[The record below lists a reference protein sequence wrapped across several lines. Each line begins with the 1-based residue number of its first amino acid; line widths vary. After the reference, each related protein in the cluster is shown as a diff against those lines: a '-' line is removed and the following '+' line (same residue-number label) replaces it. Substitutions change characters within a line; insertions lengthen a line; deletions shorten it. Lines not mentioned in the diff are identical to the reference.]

1 MKKENK
7 TEINEMNDLIIDN
20 PSFKKYKKDIKYLK
34 ILTKLI
40 GFFNPNF
47 KKEGLSNLNECEKI
61 LNEFKVLDE
70 FNKCFQKKGWI
81 AFGLMNLEIMK
92 KAVDIANEEN
102 VDLAE
107 KYLVEELSKDLEFH
121 IQFLVPYPEELS
133 IRKDLINLAYEDY
146 KSERYYSCVMLL
158 FSIID
163 GFVADSKDIA
173 SGRDFQ
179 VARGEIYSWDGIA
192 SHKSGLNEIQ
202 KLIYSNRGKTNP
214 NEITIPYRNGIMHGR
229 DLNFNNKCIATKL
242 WFTLFA
248 LKEGI
253 LDIRNKGRNPS
264 KKEEKTNLRELIKKI
279 SIQLHQIEKSADD
292 LDKWENRHLKIDT
305 DFKDS
310 QDLNDFEEGTPEYAL
325 VQFFNYWLNKNFG
338 YMAKMKYVSSAEEL
352 HIKKEAGKIKGIFND
367 KNLDS
372 FKIMEI
378 KDEAILISNISTEIT
393 LIKDSQIIN
402 ETLNFR
408 LVYRCENKDDLP
420 VRSLNNGEWK
430 IANFSNIKNKI
441 KEL

>member
-34 ILTKLI
+34 ILTKL

-173 SGRDFQ
+173 SGKGFYAASD
-179 VARGEIYSWDGIA
+179 EIYSWDGIA

-253 LDIRNKGRNPS
+253 LDIKNKGRNPPE
-264 KKEEKTNLRELIKKI
+264 KKEKNNLKDVIQKFKDDSELLKNFK
-279 SIQLHQIEKSADD
+279 DD
-292 LDKWENRHLKIDT
+292 DDKWENRHLKIDT

-338 YMAKMKYVSSAEEL
+338 YMAKMEYRFTFGQL
-352 HIKKEAGKIKGIFND
+352 NINKEAGKIKGIFND
-367 KNLDS
+367 KILDS

-378 KDEAILISNISTEIT
+378 NDESMLISNITTEIT
-393 LIKDSQIIN
+393 IMKDSEKIN
-402 ETLNFR
+402 ETLKFR
-408 LVYRCENKDDLP
+408 LVYEDDKDGFP
-420 VRSLNNGEWK
+420 VRSLNKGKWK

>member
-20 PSFKKYKKDIKYLK
+20 PSFKKYKKDIKYL
-34 ILTKLI
+34 KLI

-173 SGRDFQ
+173 SGKGFYAASD
-179 VARGEIYSWDGIA
+179 EIYSWDGIA

-253 LDIRNKGRNPS
+253 LDIKNKGRNPPE
-264 KKEEKTNLRELIKKI
+264 KKEKTNLKDVIQKFKDDSELLKNFK
-279 SIQLHQIEKSADD
+279 DD
-292 LDKWENRHLKIDT
+292 AAKWENRHLKIDT

-310 QDLNDFEEGTPEYAL
+310 QDLNDFEEGNPEYAL

-338 YMAKMKYVSSAEEL
+338 YMAKMEYRFTFGQL
-352 HIKKEAGKIKGIFND
+352 NINKEAGKIKGIFND
-367 KNLDS
+367 KILDS

-378 KDEAILISNISTEIT
+378 NDESMLISNITTEIT
-393 LIKDSQIIN
+393 IMKDSEKIN
-402 ETLNFR
+402 ETLKFR
-408 LVYRCENKDDLP
+408 LVYEDDKDGFP
-420 VRSLNNGEWK
+420 VRSLNKGKWK